1 MRTLI
6 FWRRCAMNLVCIG
19 VMNSMNQK
27 IEVSPPHKTCGNTL
41 FSIFSLA
48 QQKRNLDNLKPGHWS
63 LRNRYFAQHFKFLII
78 IPESPSFNCKT
89 LYTVIHSYAAS
100 FGDLRCNNAFE
111 EFLNMHQIIASQYK
125 GIIQR
130 VYQPV
135 LTMQY
140 SFSHV

>member
-6 FWRRCAMNLVCIG
+6 FWRRCAMNLACIL
-19 VMNSMNQK
+19 MNFMNQK
-27 IEVSPPHKTCGNTL
+27 IEVSSPHKTCDNTL
-41 FSIFSLA
+41 FSKLSLA

-89 LYTVIHSYAAS
+89 LYTVIHSYAAC
-100 FGDLRCNNAFE
+100 FRNLRCNNVFE
-111 EFLNMHQIIASQYK
+111 EFLNMHHIIASQYK
-125 GIIQR
+125 GIIKR
-130 VYQPV
+130 IYKPV

-140 SFSHV
+140 TFSRI